1 MVFEKEFKEA
11 ILNLPIKE
19 KDRLL
24 LRLLKRNVPLANQLY
39 FELVSTQTVEERRA
53 ELEEMVRERALNSAK
68 RSKSIQHLLLQM
80 RSLSGDITEQVKI
93 TKDKFGEIS
102 LNLLMLNSILEAV
115 NPQSSFF
122 HRGKVQKFA
131 VYVVARAFKLLVLT
145 RAMHEDYLVDFREDL
160 ERLGKLISKNDL
172 LNRTSNQHGLDL
184 DWLLSGEIPEN
195 IKERQD
201 VLRKRGL
208 LK

>member
-24 LRLLKRNVPLANQLY
+24 LRLLKRDVPLANQLY

-53 ELEEMVRERALNSAK
+53 ELEDMVRERALNSAK

-102 LNLLMLNSILEAV
+102 LNLLMLNSILETV

-131 VYVVARAFKLLVLT
+131 VYVVARAFKLLVLI

-160 ERLGKLISKNDL
+160 EKLGKLMSQNDL
-172 LNRTSNQHGLDL
+172 LNRTADQHGLDL
-184 DWLLSGEIPEN
+184 DWLCSGEIPES